1 MLDAV
6 SPVERVEQLYF
17 DLVAHYAG
25 GEQRES
31 RAAAKLLIV
40 ALARLAEH
48 RPHDWEKLVDEYV
61 QIVRDRPG
69 ELERILDGGRSRKAM

>member
-1 MLDAV
+1 MPDAI
-6 SPVERVEQLYF
+6 SPIERVEQLYL

-25 GEQRES
+25 GEQREA
-31 RAAAKLLIV
+31 RAAAKLLII

-48 RPHDWEKLVDEYV
+48 RPDDWEKLVDEYV
-61 QIVRDRPG
+61 EIVRDQPG